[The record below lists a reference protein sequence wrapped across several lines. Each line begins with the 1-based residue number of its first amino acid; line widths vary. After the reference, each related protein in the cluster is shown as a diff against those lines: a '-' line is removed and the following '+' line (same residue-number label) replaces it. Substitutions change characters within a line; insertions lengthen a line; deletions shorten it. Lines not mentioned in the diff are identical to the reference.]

1 MCWVYL
7 LISSEDEREG
17 GEQRG
22 QSFGDQSRDEEEEVL
37 GGTAGVWQGQRAKSP
52 HKTTETKLKV
62 ALKSQQY
69 RLHPVGGGLGA
80 ETQGLQPRTA
90 ALLISPPSS
99 LDQYPQS

>member
-1 MCWVYL
+1 MCWAYL

-62 ALKSQQY
+62 ALKANSTVSI
-69 RLHPVGGGLGA
+69 LGGGA

>member
-1 MCWVYL
+1 MCWAYL
-7 LISSEDEREG
+7 IISSEDEREG

-62 ALKSQQY
+62 ALKANSTVSI
-69 RLHPVGGGLGA
+69 LGGGQRHKASSPG
-80 ETQGLQPRTA
+80 Q
-90 ALLISPPSS
+90 LLSSYLLPP
-99 LDQYPQS
+99 L

>member
-1 MCWVYL
+1 MCWAYL

-62 ALKSQQY
+62 ALKANSTISI
-69 RLHPVGGGLGA
+69 LWGGCWGQRHKASSPG
-80 ETQGLQPRTA
+80 Q
-90 ALLISPPSS
+90 LLSSYLLPP
-99 LDQYPQS
+99 L